1 MYDYHTH
8 SFFSDDC
15 SIPTK
20 QMIESAIIKGIKEMA
35 ITDHYDPDYPDQEY
49 PFILDLENYHKTLLK
64 LEEEYKTRIKIIKGI
79 EIGIQHGE
87 TMKKCVKTANSFP
100 YDFILGSF
108 HCTDNKD
115 LYAGYFNKGVDISK
129 AFERYYEYVYECLK
143 DYMDFDILGHINVVD
158 RYVPFDRIPKYE
170 AYMDMIEAILKLLI
184 ENGKGIEFNSSCYRY
199 LKDGRTTPT
208 LEILSLYKD
217 LGGEIITFGSDA
229 HNPACIGDHYEEV
242 NYRLK
247 GIGFKYLS
255 TFENRKVNFVKL

>member
-15 SIPTK
+15 DIPTRD
-20 QMIESAIIKGIKEMA
+20 MIEAAIKKGMKEIA

-49 PFILDLENYHKTLLK
+49 PFVVDFEKYHDTLLQMQA
-64 LEEEYKTRIKIIKGI
+64 EYKDKIKIIKGL

-87 TMKKCVKTANSFP
+87 TLNKCRNAAHAFP

-115 LYAGYFNKGVDISK
+115 LYTGYFTEETDIPK
-129 AFERYYEYVYECLK
+129 AFERYYEYAHECLK
-143 DYMDFDILGHINVVD
+143 DYTDFDVMGHINVVD
-158 RYVPFDRIPKYE
+158 RYLPFDKIPPYKP
-170 AYMDMIEAILKLLI
+170 YMDIIHSILKQLI

-208 LEILSLYKD
+208 REILSLYKE
-217 LGGEIITFGSDA
+217 LGGEIITFGSDS
-229 HNPACIGDHYEEV
+229 HNPDFIGDHYDEV
-242 NYRLK
+242 LEILRN
-247 GIGFKYLS
+247 IGFRYIS
-255 TFENRKVNFVKL
+255 TFENRKVNFIPI